1 MSMSHDSGNLSQ
13 ESRPPQRGICV
24 RALRKMPAK
33 CYCAL
38 AVAEEWS
45 PSTQAMRAIPMWSE
59 HWFQG
64 REDGWERR
72 QGVGWAWRILPRA
85 NLSTSG
91 SNKRATSVIS
101 STFWRDIINTTNG
114 SSLRPRWSCVIFLPR
129 VNGAPW
135 ATCLLCFLLPSPT
148 RSQSA
153 LLSTPLSLMDQW
165 NPDFFNSYS
174 IHQHRRNTRLV
185 SIDSAPGPS
194 TKLQMFYKGPHLRD
208 PQALVP
214 VSPP

>member
-1 MSMSHDSGNLSQ
+1 MSMSHDAGNLSQ

-33 CYCAL
+33 CCCAL

-45 PSTQAMRAIPMWSE
+45 PSTQATRAIPMWSE

-72 QGVGWAWRILPRA
+72 QGVGWAWRIWPRA

-91 SNKRATSVIS
+91 SNKRATSLIP
-101 STFWRDIINTTNG
+101 STFGRDIINTIMARVWG
-114 SSLRPRWSCVIFLPR
+114 PGGVALSSCPEWLGLREPR
-129 VNGAPW
+129 
-135 ATCLLCFLLPSPT
+135 LLCFLLPSPT
-148 RSQSA
+148 RSQPA
-153 LLSTPLSLMDQW
+153 LLSTPLSLMDRW
-165 NPDFFNSYS
+165 TPDFFNSYS

-214 VSPP
+214 MSPP